1 MKMIYT
7 NVFKLGIVLSFIG
20 SICFTIFYLPWF
32 IDNYVES
39 NQEVIKYI
47 YLTASSLFNI
57 PFGYALLIA
66 FGLLN
71 LLSNDKIFSFQ
82 IVKRLRLVRLSGIVI
97 AFIHVAVICLSLTMN
112 VSNGI
117 MTLLSLMVIVIAF
130 LVSAFIYLLEIIL
143 SKASTIKED
152 NDLFI

>member
-1 MKMIYT
+1 M
-7 NVFKLGIVLSFIG
+7 NVFKLGIVLSFLG
-20 SICFTIFYLPWF
+20 SIYFTTFYLPWF
-32 IDNYVES
+32 IDHYVES
-39 NQEVIKYI
+39 NQETIQYI

-57 PFGYALLIA
+57 PFGYALIMA

-71 LLSNDKIFSFQ
+71 LLQNDKIFSFQ
-82 IVKRLRLVRLSGIVI
+82 IVKRLRLIRLNGIFI
-97 AFIHVAVICLSLTMN
+97 AFIHVAVISLTLSLN
-112 VSNGI
+112 EFNDI

-130 LVSAFIYLLEIIL
+130 LVSAFIYLLEIVL